1 MIPTDPFKTYTSKK
15 GKEYR
20 VIGVEKLEE
29 TIIFNDDKKPFWCW
43 EVSIEYLE
51 TKQRLKL
58 IYDYEEILIKKSL
71 Y

>member
-1 MIPTDPFKTYTSKK
+1 MIPTDPFKTYTSPK

-20 VIGVEKLEE
+20 VTGVEKLED
-29 TIIFNDDKKPFWCW
+29 TKKWINNSFSWCW

-58 IYDYEEILIKKSL
+58 IYDYKEKVIKKSL